1 MPESLPER
9 VLRVLI
15 ADDHPLVR
23 DGVRDALVER
33 GVQVCAEAA
42 DADTAVLAALRERPD
57 VCLLDIDMPGNGI
70 VAAREISERLPET
83 AVVML
88 TVSDDE
94 QDLLAAVRS
103 GAVGYLL
110 KDSDPDRLAF
120 ALHGVLSG
128 EAALPRRL
136 MARVLD
142 HVRAGEA
149 RRRFGLRMPSAVTL
163 TDREWEVLELMHDE
177 MSTRDVAIRL
187 SVSPVTVR
195 RHLSSAV
202 AKLGVDDRWAALAL
216 VRDMHVGP
224 RPARIGPDAPPEA
237 DGEGMPPAD
246 SDPQLK
252 AQGGTEGSQ
261 PSPWR
266 AA

>member
-1 MPESLPER
+1 LPEAGGGR
-9 VLRVLI
+9 ALRVLI

-23 DGVRDALVER
+23 AGVGHALTEQ
-33 GVQVCAEAA
+33 GVDVCAEAA
-42 DADTAVLAALRERPD
+42 DAPAAVLAALRERPD

-70 VAAREISERLPET
+70 AAAREISEALPET

-94 QDLLAAVRS
+94 RDLLAAIRS

-120 ALHGVLSG
+120 ALRGAVSG

-136 MARVLD
+136 MARLLD
-142 HVRAGEA
+142 HVRANEG
-149 RRRFGLRMPSAVTL
+149 RRVLGLRMPGGVQL
-163 TDREWEVLELMHDE
+163 TEREREVLELMHDE
-177 MSTRDVAIRL
+177 LTTRDVATRL

-202 AKLGVDDRWAALAL
+202 AKLGVRDRGAALAL
-216 VRDMHVGP
+216 IRDLNVTGPSRGTQIAGDQP
-224 RPARIGPDAPPEA
+224 RP
-237 DGEGMPPAD
+237 
-246 SDPQLK
+246 
-252 AQGGTEGSQ
+252 
-261 PSPWR
+261 
-266 AA
+266 

>member
-1 MPESLPER
+1 MPEAS
-9 VLRVLI
+9 LRVLI

-23 DGVRDALVER
+23 DGVRDALTR
-33 GVQVCAEAA
+33 CGVDVCAEAN
-42 DADTAVLAALRERPD
+42 DAPGAVRAALAARPD

-70 VAAREISERLPET
+70 VAAGEISRRLPET

-94 QDLLAAVRS
+94 VDLLAAVRS

-120 ALHGVLSG
+120 ALQGVISG

-136 MARVLD
+136 MARVLE
-142 HVRAGEA
+142 HVRAGEG
-149 RRRFGLRMPSAVTL
+149 RHRLRLRMPRGVQL

-177 MSTRDVAIRL
+177 MSTRDVAIRM
-187 SVSPVTVR
+187 SVAPVTVR

-202 AKLGVDDRWAALAL
+202 AKLGVHDRGAALAL
-216 VRDMHVGP
+216 VRDLNVSSVSRGS
-224 RPARIGPDAPPEA
+224 GPEA
-237 DGEGMPPAD
+237 PLQDGLQVERP
-246 SDPQLK
+246 
-252 AQGGTEGSQ
+252 
-261 PSPWR
+261 
-266 AA
+266 

>member
-1 MPESLPER
+1 MPDALASRALT
-9 VLRVLI
+9 VLV

-23 DGVRDALVER
+23 DGICQALMQRDVD
-33 GVQVCAEAA
+33 VCAQAA
-42 DADTAVLAALRERPD
+42 DAPGAVAAALRERPD
-57 VCLLDIDMPGNGI
+57 ICLLDIDMPGNGI
-70 VAAREISERLPET
+70 VAAQEISEQLPET

-94 QDLLAAVRS
+94 RDLLAAVLA

-110 KDSDPDRLAF
+110 KDSNPDRLAF

-142 HVRAGEA
+142 HVRASET
-149 RRRFGLRMPSAVTL
+149 RRRLGLRMPRGIQL
-163 TDREWEVLELMHDE
+163 TDREWDVLELMHDE
-177 MSTRDVAIRL
+177 MTTRDVATRL

-202 AKLGVDDRWAALAL
+202 AKLGVDDRDAALAL
-216 VRDMHVGP
+216 IRDLNVSGAGHE
-224 RPARIGPDAPPEA
+224 DPPEPPPDDDA
-237 DGEGMPPAD
+237 GGER
-246 SDPQLK
+246 
-252 AQGGTEGSQ
+252 AQA
-261 PSPWR
+261 SP
-266 AA
+266 

>member
-1 MPESLPER
+1 MPEGVSGRPA
-9 VLRVLI
+9 LRVLI

-23 DGVRDALVER
+23 DGVRDALTRCGVE
-33 GVQVCAEAA
+33 VCGEAA
-42 DADTAVLAALRERPD
+42 DAAGAVRAALRLRPD
-57 VCLLDIDMPGNGI
+57 ICLLDIEMPGNGI
-70 VAAREISERLPET
+70 VAAREIAERLPES

-94 QDLLAAVRS
+94 HNLLAAVRA

-120 ALHGVLSG
+120 ALRGVVSG

-142 HVRAGEA
+142 HVRDGES
-149 RRRFGLRMPSAVTL
+149 RRRIGLRMPRSVRL

-177 MSTRDVAIRL
+177 MSTRDVARRL

-202 AKLGVDDRWAALAL
+202 AKLGVDDRGEALAL
-216 VRDMHVGP
+216 VRDLDVSRRSGP
-224 RPARIGPDAPPEA
+224 ATA
-237 DGEGMPPAD
+237 DQ
-246 SDPQLK
+246 S
-252 AQGGTEGSQ
+252 
-261 PSPWR
+261 
-266 AA
+266 

>member
-1 MPESLPER
+1 LPEAVTGR
-9 VLRVLI
+9 AALSVLI

-23 DGVRDALVER
+23 DGVRDALTR
-33 GVQVCAEAA
+33 CGVDVCGEAA
-42 DADTAVLAALRERPD
+42 DAAGAVRAALRLRPD
-57 VCLLDIDMPGNGI
+57 ICLLDIEMPGNGI
-70 VAAREISERLPET
+70 VAAQEIAERLPDS

-94 QDLLAAVRS
+94 RNLLAAVRA

-120 ALHGVLSG
+120 ALRGVVSG

-142 HVRAGEA
+142 HVRDGES
-149 RRRFGLRMPSAVTL
+149 RRRIGLRMPRSARL

-177 MSTRDVAIRL
+177 MSTRDVAGRL

-202 AKLGVDDRWAALAL
+202 AKLGVDDRGAALAL
-216 VRDMHVGP
+216 VRDLDVSRGSGP
-224 RPARIGPDAPPEA
+224 ATPDPKLTT
-237 DGEGMPPAD
+237 G
-246 SDPQLK
+246 
-252 AQGGTEGSQ
+252 
-261 PSPWR
+261 
-266 AA
+266 

>member
-1 MPESLPER
+1 LPELVGSR
-9 VLRVLI
+9 ALRVLI

-23 DGVRDALVER
+23 AGVGHALTEQ
-33 GVQVCAEAA
+33 GVDVCAEAA
-42 DADTAVLAALRERPD
+42 DGPAAVLAALRERPD

-70 VAAREISERLPET
+70 VAAREISDALPET

-94 QDLLAAVRS
+94 RDLLAAIRS

-120 ALHGVLSG
+120 ALRGAVSG

-136 MARVLD
+136 MARLLD
-142 HVRAGEA
+142 HLRANEG
-149 RRRFGLRMPSAVTL
+149 RRGLGLRMPRGARL
-163 TDREWEVLELMHDE
+163 TEREREVLEFMHDE
-177 MSTRDVAIRL
+177 MTTRDVAIRL

-202 AKLGVDDRWAALAL
+202 AKLGVGDRDAALAL
-216 VRDMHVGP
+216 IRDLNVSSPSRDIQVAADQP
-224 RPARIGPDAPPEA
+224 RP
-237 DGEGMPPAD
+237 
-246 SDPQLK
+246 
-252 AQGGTEGSQ
+252 
-261 PSPWR
+261 
-266 AA
+266 

>member
-1 MPESLPER
+1 LPDAITGR
-9 VLRVLI
+9 ALTVLI

-23 DGVRDALVER
+23 DGVREALTER
-33 GVQVCAEAA
+33 GVDVCAEAT
-42 DADTAVLAALRERPD
+42 DAPGAVLAAVRERPD

-70 VAAREISERLPET
+70 VAAQEISERVPET

-94 QDLLAAVRS
+94 RDLLAAVRS

-120 ALHGVLSG
+120 ALRGVVSG

-136 MARVLD
+136 VARVLD
-142 HVRAGEA
+142 HVRASET
-149 RRRFGLRMPSAVTL
+149 RRRLGLRMPRGVQL
-163 TDREWEVLELMHDE
+163 TEREWEVLELMHDE
-177 MSTRDVAIRL
+177 LTTRDVATRL

-202 AKLGVDDRWAALAL
+202 AKLGVGDRGAALAL
-216 VRDMHVGP
+216 IRDLNVSNG
-224 RPARIGPDAPPEA
+224 ARRTKP
-237 DGEGMPPAD
+237 
-246 SDPQLK
+246 
-252 AQGGTEGSQ
+252 
-261 PSPWR
+261 
-266 AA
+266 

>member
-1 MPESLPER
+1 MPDAITGRALT
-9 VLRVLI
+9 VLI

-23 DGVRDALVER
+23 DGVREALTER
-33 GVQVCAEAA
+33 GVDVCAEAT
-42 DADTAVLAALRERPD
+42 DAPGAVLAAVRERPD

-70 VAAREISERLPET
+70 VAAQEISERVPET

-94 QDLLAAVRS
+94 RDLLAAVRS

-120 ALHGVLSG
+120 ALRGVVSG

-136 MARVLD
+136 VARVLD
-142 HVRAGEA
+142 HVRASET
-149 RRRFGLRMPSAVTL
+149 RRRLGLRMPRGVQL
-163 TDREWEVLELMHDE
+163 TEREWEVLELMHDE
-177 MSTRDVAIRL
+177 LTTRDVATRL

-202 AKLGVDDRWAALAL
+202 AKLGVGDRGAALAL
-216 VRDMHVGP
+216 IRDLNVSNG
-224 RPARIGPDAPPEA
+224 ARRTKP
-237 DGEGMPPAD
+237 
-246 SDPQLK
+246 
-252 AQGGTEGSQ
+252 
-261 PSPWR
+261 
-266 AA
+266 

>member
-1 MPESLPER
+1 MPDAITGRALT
-9 VLRVLI
+9 VLI

-23 DGVRDALVER
+23 DGVREALTER
-33 GVQVCAEAA
+33 GVDVCAEAT
-42 DADTAVLAALRERPD
+42 DAPGAVLAAVRERPD

-70 VAAREISERLPET
+70 VAAQEISERVPET

-94 QDLLAAVRS
+94 RDLLAAVRS

-120 ALHGVLSG
+120 ALRGVVSG

-136 MARVLD
+136 VARVLD
-142 HVRAGEA
+142 HVRASET
-149 RRRFGLRMPSAVTL
+149 RRRLGLRMPRGVQL
-163 TDREWEVLELMHDE
+163 TEREWEVLELMHDE
-177 MSTRDVAIRL
+177 LTTRDVATRL

-202 AKLGVDDRWAALAL
+202 AKLGVGDRGAALAL
-216 VRDMHVGP
+216 IRDLNVSNG
-224 RPARIGPDAPPEA
+224 ARRT
-237 DGEGMPPAD
+237 
-246 SDPQLK
+246 K
-252 AQGGTEGSQ
+252 T
-261 PSPWR
+261 
-266 AA
+266 

>member
-1 MPESLPER
+1 MREEVAKRALT
-9 VLRVLI
+9 VLI

-23 DGVRDALVER
+23 DGVRDALTQCGVE
-33 GVQVCAEAA
+33 VCAEAA
-42 DADTAVLAALRERPD
+42 DAAGAVRAAVRERPD

-70 VAAREISERLPET
+70 VAAQEIADRLPET

-94 QDLLAAVRS
+94 IDLLSAVRA

-120 ALHGVLSG
+120 ALQGVVLG

-136 MARVLD
+136 MARVLE
-142 HVRAGEA
+142 HVRAGED
-149 RRRFGLRMPSAVTL
+149 RRRIGLRMPRAVAL
-163 TDREWEVLELMHDE
+163 TEREWEILELMHDE

-202 AKLGVDDRWAALAL
+202 AKLGVNDRSAALAL
-216 VRDMHVGP
+216 IRDLNLSREM
-224 RPARIGPDAPPEA
+224 R
-237 DGEGMPPAD
+237 
-246 SDPQLK
+246 S
-252 AQGGTEGSQ
+252 
-261 PSPWR
+261 
-266 AA
+266 

>member
-1 MPESLPER
+1 LPEAFADR
-9 VLRVLI
+9 ALTVLI

-23 DGVRDALVER
+23 DGVRDALTR
-33 GVQVCAEAA
+33 CGVNVCAEAA
-42 DADTAVLAALRERPD
+42 DTAGAVEAAVRERPD

-70 VAAREISERLPET
+70 VAAREISQRLPET

-94 QDLLAAVRS
+94 LDLLAAVRA

-120 ALHGVLSG
+120 ALHGVVSG

-136 MARVLD
+136 MACVLD
-142 HVRAGEA
+142 HVRGGGA
-149 RRRFGLRMPSAVTL
+149 RRRPRLRMPRGAQL
-163 TDREWEVLELMHDE
+163 TEREWEVLELMHDE
-177 MSTRDVAIRL
+177 MSTRDVAARM

-202 AKLGVDDRWAALAL
+202 AKLGVDDRSAALAL
-216 VRDMHVGP
+216 VRDLNVSTASRERGLDP
-224 RPARIGPDAPPEA
+224 RLVD
-237 DGEGMPPAD
+237 
-246 SDPQLK
+246 Q
-252 AQGGTEGSQ
+252 
-261 PSPWR
+261 
-266 AA
+266 

>member
-1 MPESLPER
+1 LPDAIIGR
-9 VLRVLI
+9 ALRVLI

-23 DGVRDALVER
+23 DGVREALTEC
-33 GVQVCAEAA
+33 GVDVCAEAT
-42 DADTAVLAALRERPD
+42 DAPGAVLAALRERPD

-70 VAAREISERLPET
+70 VAAQEISERLPET

-94 QDLLAAVRS
+94 RDLLAAVRS

-120 ALHGVLSG
+120 ALHGVVSG

-136 MARVLD
+136 VARVLD
-142 HVRAGEA
+142 HVRASET
-149 RRRFGLRMPSAVTL
+149 RRLLGLRMPRGVQL
-163 TDREWEVLELMHDE
+163 TEREWEVLELMHDE
-177 MSTRDVAIRL
+177 LTTRDVATRL

-202 AKLGVDDRWAALAL
+202 AKLGVGDRGAALAL
-216 VRDMHVGP
+216 IRDLNVSTVG
-224 RPARIGPDAPPEA
+224 RRTKPEA
-237 DGEGMPPAD
+237 R
-246 SDPQLK
+246 LK
-252 AQGGTEGSQ
+252 GAVQD
-261 PSPWR
+261 
-266 AA
+266 

>member
-1 MPESLPER
+1 LPEAVGSR
-9 VLRVLI
+9 ALRVLI

-23 DGVRDALVER
+23 AGVAQALTEH
-33 GVQVCAEAA
+33 GVDVCAEVA
-42 DADTAVLAALRERPD
+42 DAPAAVAAALRERPD

-70 VAAREISERLPET
+70 VAARQISEALPET

-94 QDLLAAVRS
+94 RDLLAAIRS

-110 KDSDPDRLAF
+110 KDGDPDRLAF
-120 ALHGVLSG
+120 ALRGAVSG

-136 MARVLD
+136 MARLLE
-142 HVRAGEA
+142 HVRANEG
-149 RRRFGLRMPSAVTL
+149 RRNRGLRMPRGAAL

-177 MSTRDVAIRL
+177 MTTRDVAIRL

-202 AKLGVDDRWAALAL
+202 AKLGVSDRDAALAL
-216 VRDMHVGP
+216 IRDLNVSTP
-224 RPARIGPDAPPEA
+224 IRVPE
-237 DGEGMPPAD
+237 P
-246 SDPQLK
+246 
-252 AQGGTEGSQ
+252 
-261 PSPWR
+261 
-266 AA
+266 

>member
-1 MPESLPER
+1 MSEAVIGR
-9 VLRVLI
+9 ALRVLI

-23 DGVRDALVER
+23 DGVRDALTRCGVE
-33 GVQVCAEAA
+33 VCAEAA
-42 DADTAVLAALRERPD
+42 DAPEAVRAALRVRPD
-57 VCLLDIDMPGNGI
+57 ICLLDIEMPGNGI
-70 VAAREISERLPET
+70 VAAREIAELLPES

-88 TVSDDE
+88 TVSDSE
-94 QDLLAAVRS
+94 RDLLAAVRA

-120 ALHGVLSG
+120 ALRGVVSG

-142 HVRAGEA
+142 HVRDGES
-149 RRRFGLRMPSAVTL
+149 RRRIGLRMPRSVRL

-177 MSTRDVAIRL
+177 MSTRDVATRL

-202 AKLGVDDRWAALAL
+202 AKLGVDDRGAALAL
-216 VRDMHVGP
+216 VRDLDVSRGSGP
-224 RPARIGPDAPPEA
+224 AAA
-237 DGEGMPPAD
+237 DRG
-246 SDPQLK
+246 
-252 AQGGTEGSQ
+252 
-261 PSPWR
+261 
-266 AA
+266 

>member
-1 MPESLPER
+1 
-9 VLRVLI
+9 
-15 ADDHPLVR
+15 
-23 DGVRDALVER
+23 
-33 GVQVCAEAA
+33 
-42 DADTAVLAALRERPD
+42 
-57 VCLLDIDMPGNGI
+57 MPGNGI
-70 VAAREISERLPET
+70 VAAREIAERLPDS

-94 QDLLAAVRS
+94 RNLLAAVRV

-120 ALHGVLSG
+120 ALRGVVSG

-142 HVRAGEA
+142 HVRDGES
-149 RRRFGLRMPSAVTL
+149 RRRIGLRMPRTARL

-177 MSTRDVAIRL
+177 MSTRDVARRL

-202 AKLGVDDRWAALAL
+202 AKLGVDDRGAALAL
-216 VRDMHVGP
+216 VRDLDVSRGSGP
-224 RPARIGPDAPPEA
+224 ATPDPKLTT
-237 DGEGMPPAD
+237 G
-246 SDPQLK
+246 
-252 AQGGTEGSQ
+252 
-261 PSPWR
+261 
-266 AA
+266 

>member
-1 MPESLPER
+1 LPEALVTR
-9 VLRVLI
+9 ALRVLI

-23 DGVRDALVER
+23 DGVRDALTR
-33 GVQVCAEAA
+33 CGVNVCAEAA
-42 DADTAVLAALRERPD
+42 DAPGAVLAALRERPD

-70 VAAREISERLPET
+70 VAARKISKQLPET

-94 QDLLAAVRS
+94 LDLLAAVRA

-120 ALHGVLSG
+120 ALRGVVSG

-142 HVRAGEA
+142 HVRAGEG
-149 RRRFGLRMPSAVTL
+149 RRRVKLRMPRGAQL
-163 TDREWEVLELMHDE
+163 TAREWEVLELMHDE
-177 MSTRDVAIRL
+177 MSTRDVATRM
-187 SVSPVTVR
+187 SVSPITVR

-202 AKLGVDDRWAALAL
+202 AKLGVDDRSAALAL
-216 VRDMHVGP
+216 VRDLNVSNVSNVSRERAPDP
-224 RPARIGPDAPPEA
+224 RLVDH
-237 DGEGMPPAD
+237 
-246 SDPQLK
+246 
-252 AQGGTEGSQ
+252 
-261 PSPWR
+261 
-266 AA
+266 